1 MIFGEV
7 DTAQA
12 EGAILAHAVRLPSQ
26 VLKKGR
32 RLLAEDVALLQAEG
46 VRSVTVARLE
56 SGDVAEDAAA
66 RAVAEAI
73 AGSSIDLGRAFTGR
87 CNLFA
92 SVHGLAVVDRARVDA
107 LNRVDEAV
115 TVATVAPFD
124 VVEAGQMVTTVK
136 IIPFAVAGTVLER
149 CRALATDG
157 GLIRVQGFRPTEVGL
172 LLTTIPGAPDR
183 GLDLAA
189 ENVRARVAALGSRL
203 ARTTTCPHRA
213 EAVAGGVNRLLDS
226 GCGVVLVFG
235 AVSTLDRRD
244 VVPAGIAAAGG
255 AVEHVG
261 MPVDPGNL
269 LVLARHGHV
278 PVIGLP
284 GCVRSP
290 KFNGFDW
297 VLQRLLAGVPV
308 GGADLA
314 AMGVGGLLKEIPER
328 PQPRAGDDSAPV
340 PRKPPKVTAI
350 VLAAGRSRRMGAN
363 KLTSDLAGRPL
374 VTYVA
379 RAALASKAAPVVV
392 VTGFEADAVRAALTG
407 LDVALVH
414 NPDFA
419 KGMSASLIAGLANLA
434 DDIDG
439 ALVCLG
445 DMPRV
450 TADHLDRLI
459 AAFDPA
465 AGRAIGVPTFQGKRG
480 NPVLWA
486 RRFFPRIRGL
496 TGDVGARALIGEHAD
511 LVYEVPVED
520 DGVLFDVDTPER
532 LARAKEQA
540 STPP

>member
-7 DTAQA
+7 DTARA
-12 EGAILAHAVRLPSQ
+12 EGAILAHAVRLPGQ

-32 RLLAEDVALLQAEG
+32 RLSAEDVASLQAEG
-46 VRSVTVARLE
+46 VRAVTVARLE
-56 SGDVAEDAAA
+56 PGDVAEDDAA

-73 AGSSIDLGRAFTGR
+73 AGPGIDLGRAFTGR

-124 VVEAGQMVTTVK
+124 VVEAGQMVATVK
-136 IIPFAVAGTVLER
+136 IIPFAVTGTVCER
-149 CRALATDG
+149 CRTLAMGG

-183 GLDLAA
+183 SLELAA
-189 ENVRARVAALGSRL
+189 ENVCARVVALGSRL
-203 ARTTTCPHRA
+203 AATSTCPHRA
-213 EAVAGGVNRLLDS
+213 EAVAGEVRKLLDS
-226 GCGVVLVFG
+226 GCGMILVFG

-255 AVEHVG
+255 TVEHVG

-290 KFNGFDW
+290 KLNGFDW

-340 PRKPPKVTAI
+340 PRKPPKVAAI
-350 VLAAGRSRRMGAN
+350 VLAAGQSRRMGSN
-363 KLTSDLAGRPL
+363 KLTGDFAGRPL
-374 VTYVA
+374 VVHA
-379 RAALASKAAPVVV
+379 VRAALESRASPVVV
-392 VTGFEADAVRAALTG
+392 VTGFEAEKVRAALAG
-407 LDVALVH
+407 HDVRFVH
-414 NPDFA
+414 NPDYA
-419 KGMSASLIAGLANLA
+419 RGMSASLIAGIGSLP

-450 TADHLDRLI
+450 SAGHLDRLI

-465 AGRAIGVPTFQGKRG
+465 AGRAIGIPTYQGKRG

-486 RRFFPRIRGL
+486 RRFFPRMRGL
-496 TGDVGARALIGEHAD
+496 AGDVGARALIGEHAD
-511 LVYEVPVED
+511 LVFEVEVED
-520 DGVLFDVDTPER
+520 DGVLFDIDTPQG
-532 LARAKEQA
+532 LTQAKAGAQAR
-540 STPP
+540 P